1 MKAVDKTERNWR
13 GERSLPF
20 PRQLPHNLPELLSR
34 DFQWIV
40 LPTERHESRLFYYEF
55 LTKGLHFGV

>member
-1 MKAVDKTERNWR
+1 MA

-20 PRQLPHNLPELLSR
+20 SRQLPHNLPELLSR

-40 LPTERHESRLFYYEF
+40 LPTECHESHLFYYEF
-55 LTKGLHFGV
+55 LTNGLHFEV